1 MPPEQFEARHVR
13 AIVLAYY
20 RAGVRSDGLFQV
32 PDHPRDARPVSY
44 AFAVA
49 SALGLISWSGRC

>member
-32 PDHPRDARPVSY
+32 PDHPRDAGPVHH

-49 SALGLISWSGRC
+49 SALGLIFSLGGC